1 VASSFRSAVF
11 PSGSRRSAVLTRLQL
26 QRLLGWEPEGF
37 RDVWPRLEAIEGWR
51 YRQDLVV
58 LYLLA
63 RELPAAGLTLE
74 IGSYKGLGTVALA
87 FGTRDGGHD
96 PVHTV
101 DPHTGDR
108 QALEAAGAAL
118 PSSEADLERNLS
130 EAGVADSVVAHTAR
144 SDELST
150 RWDGSQLR
158 FLFVDGWHSYDAV
171 ASDLR
176 NWVPLLSPGGA
187 VLVDDYDNYPDVA
200 RATDD
205 QRELLPRRCVRAG
218 RMRLYHDGV
227 LPPSLSRYLQVPWG

>member
-1 VASSFRSAVF
+1 VATSFRSGAF
-11 PSGSRRSAVLTRLQL
+11 PSASRRSAVLTRLQL

-37 RDVWPRLEAIEGWR
+37 RDVWPTLEVIEGWR

-74 IGSYKGLGTVALA
+74 IGSYKGLATVALA
-87 FGTRDGGHD
+87 VGARDGGHD
-96 PVHTV
+96 DVHTV

-108 QALEAAGAAL
+108 QALEAAGTPL
-118 PSSEADLERNLS
+118 PSSEADLKRNLS

-144 SDELST
+144 SDELFA
-150 RWDGSQLR
+150 RWDGATLR

-171 ASDLR
+171 TSDLR
-176 NWVPLLSPGGA
+176 NWVPLLNRGSA

-205 QRELLPRRCVRAG
+205 ARELAPLRSARAG
-218 RMRLYHDGV
+218 RMRLFHDGE
-227 LPPSLSRYLQVPWG
+227 LPPCVRRYLRIPWG